1 MASKASRTALIA
13 GFQNGAG
20 RGAAEALAEAGWKV
34 LAVDVVPRYNL
45 KQGDLLTGYRS
56 LDLTDRKECR
66 KACQELETE
75 FGIIDFLFCA
85 TGFEEDRKPAGFLE
99 TPIDQ
104 WEKTLDGWLKS
115 TINVCSAVAPAMTTR
130 QEGKMVILSPD
141 YGKVPGDWILEAT
154 AAGTLHGF
162 AKSFGVEMAPS
173 NVLVNCLAPTMPL
186 DSAKIGATVRFLADS
201 GNYVSAQV
209 VSIHG
214 EEEVQS

>member
-1 MASKASRTALIA
+1 MANKESKTALIA

-20 RGAAEALAEAGWKV
+20 RGVAEALTEAGLKV

-45 KQGDLLTGYRS
+45 KQGDLLAGYRS
-56 LDLTDRKECR
+56 LDLTDREECW

-75 FGIIDFLFCA
+75 YGAIDFLFCA

-115 TINVCSAVAPAMTTR
+115 TVNVCSAVAPAMVTR
-130 QEGKMVILSPD
+130 QGGKILILSLD
-141 YGKVPGDWILEAT
+141 YGKMEGDFVLEAA

-173 NVLVNCLAPTMPL
+173 NVLVNCLAPSMPL
-186 DSAKIGATVRFLADS
+186 DYGNIGATVRFLADS

-209 VSIHG
+209 ISIHG
-214 EEEVQS
+214 EEVQS

>member
-1 MASKASRTALIA
+1 MASKKSKTALIA

-20 RGAAEALAEAGWKV
+20 RGAAEALTEAGWKV

-45 KQGDLLTGYRS
+45 KQGNLLAGYQS
-56 LDLTDRKECR
+56 LDLTDRAECQ
-66 KACQELETE
+66 KAVRELEGE
-75 FGIIDFLFCA
+75 HGPIDFLFCA

-99 TPIDQ
+99 TPMDQ

-115 TINVCSAVAPAMTTR
+115 TVNVCSAVAPDMVTR
-130 QEGKMVILSPD
+130 QGGKILILSPD
-141 YGKVPGDWILEAT
+141 YGKMEGDFILEAA

-173 NVLVNCLAPTMPL
+173 NVLVNCLAPTVPL
-186 DSAKIGATVRFLADS
+186 DYGKIGATVRFLADS

-209 VSIHG
+209 ISIHG
-214 EEEVQS
+214 EEVQS